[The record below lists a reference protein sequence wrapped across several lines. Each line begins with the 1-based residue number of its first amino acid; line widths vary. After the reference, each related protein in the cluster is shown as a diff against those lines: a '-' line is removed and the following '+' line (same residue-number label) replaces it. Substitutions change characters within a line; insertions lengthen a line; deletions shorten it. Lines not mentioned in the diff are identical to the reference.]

1 MEADARTVRTAQAND
16 ALSLTAPQVRAL
28 AYVRTVAERDRDAAA
43 TERAATVLARAGTNV
58 EVGELCAS
66 ITALGRVA
74 LNFHPDRI
82 AAGGRTV
89 AEALLADGMY
99 RNQFETLISNGG
111 LGAVRDRFE
120 ERLFAGAYSQVGVTP
135 SERPRYGGLDL
146 VRHPD
151 GPCPRFGSC
160 HLRLR
165 PEVLRRCTFSFG
177 DSVTEPTALGTI
189 DVFEPVLAALLDAA
203 EAGRHTSVIG
213 PCDTVLGL
221 EAASVTML
229 ESLLVDGPAAKSQP
243 GRALD
248 DYIEAQVHGPVRLGN
263 DVEALVADP
272 SFRGSSVGARLEEMA
287 DRFGFGLSW
296 HQGFVLDSKEV
307 PAHFRGPEVRALAGR
322 VAADFGDGSD
332 RIDAELIGRAARRV
346 VTDPERFADHEEPSE
361 TLQHLK
367 QLWHVLVAYGH
378 PVG

>member
-1 MEADARTVRTAQAND
+1 MND
-16 ALSLTAPQVRAL
+16 GPSLTAAQLRPLGHVRA
-28 AYVRTVAERDRDAAA
+28 VAERDRDAA
-43 TERAATVLARAGTNV
+43 TERAATVLAGARTDVAP
-58 EVGELCAS
+58 GELCAS
-66 ITALGRVA
+66 VAARGRVA

-82 AAGGRTV
+82 AGDGRTV
-89 AEALLADGMY
+89 AGALLADGIY
-99 RNQFETLISNGG
+99 RNQFETAISNGG

-120 ERLFAGAYSQVGVTP
+120 ERLFAGAYSQVGVSP

-146 VRHPD
+146 VGHPD

-165 PEVLRRCTFSFG
+165 REVLRRCTFSFG
-177 DSVTEPTALGTI
+177 DSVTEPTAVATI
-189 DVFEPVLAALLDAA
+189 DVFEPVLAALLAAA
-203 EAGRHTSVIG
+203 EAGRHPSVMG

-221 EAASVTML
+221 ESASPMML
-229 ESLLVDGPAAKSQP
+229 VSLLIDGPAARTRP

-248 DYIEAQVHGPVRLGN
+248 DYIEAQVHGPVRLGH

-272 SFRGSSVGARLEEMA
+272 SFRGSPTGGQLEAMA
-287 DRFGFGLSW
+287 ERFGFALSW
-296 HQGFVLDSKEV
+296 HDGFVLDANDV

-322 VAADFGDGSD
+322 VAAEFGDGSD

-346 VTDPERFADHEEPSE
+346 VTDPDHFADRGEPSE
-361 TLQHLK
+361 TLEHLK
-367 QLWHVLVAYGH
+367 QLWHVLVVYGH